1 MTESLVMDRR
11 IVWDAMNL
19 KQIDQ
24 AKRIIMEY
32 KRAGYMILKADGE
45 IMERFHPSFEEVI
58 IKTKKICA
66 HILKILTENGDDR
79 VTWDKENG
87 RQAKEA
93 KAKFIE
99 LLGKGYMAFS
109 VDNEGRKNKKIREFD
124 VDAEEIIMVPQ
135 TVKG

>member
-11 IVWDAMNL
+11 IIWDAMNL

-24 AKRIIMEY
+24 AKKIIMEY
-32 KRAGYMILKADGE
+32 KKAGHMILKTDGE

-58 IKTKKICA
+58 IKTKKIYT

-79 VTWDKENG
+79 ITWDKENG

-99 LLGKGYMAFS
+99 LLDKGYMAFS
-109 VDNEGRKNKKIREFD
+109 VDNQGNKNKKIKEFD
-124 VDAEEIIMVPQ
+124 VDAEEIIMIPK